1 MSGAEG
7 RFTPARLAGLVAA
20 GTLLLLL
27 VLAASALFGGVP
39 LRLRDA
45 LAGVGPDGAI
55 FWKLR
60 LPRVLLGALVGAGLC
75 ATGTALQALLQNP
88 LADPFVLGVSG
99 GAAAGATVAL
109 FIGEILGGRLG
120 ALAGLGLSPQ
130 VACGFA
136 GALLA
141 AFLVRAIGSRSG
153 RLVGG
158 AALLAGA
165 VLNAVAGAL
174 VLLAQLALSPQRAQ
188 QILLWLEGS
197 LGYPDRTTLGL
208 AALAIGIGCAGLLAF
223 AGRIRLLALGPEEA
237 AQLGVDVR
245 STVGWTLA
253 FSALAVAA
261 SVAVAGLIGFV
272 GLLVPHLLRLRLGPD
287 QRLLIPASILGGAAF
302 LAAADALG
310 RLCFLP
316 LHIEPP
322 VGAITAL
329 LGGPVFL
336 LLLRK
341 SLT

>member
-1 MSGAEG
+1 V
-7 RFTPARLAGLVAA
+7 RFTPARLATLVVA
-20 GTLLLLL
+20 GTLLLAL
-27 VLAASALFGGVP
+27 VLAAAALFGGVP
-39 LRLRDA
+39 LRLTDA
-45 LAGVGPDGAI
+45 LANRGPDGAI
-55 FWKLR
+55 FWRLR
-60 LPRVLLGALVGAGLC
+60 LPRVAVGALVGAGLC
-75 ATGTALQALLQNP
+75 TTGTALQALLQNP

-99 GAAAGATVAL
+99 GAAAGATLAL
-109 FIGEILGGRLG
+109 FAGELFGARLG

-130 VACGFA
+130 VICGFG

-141 AFLVRAIGSRSG
+141 AFLVRSIGSRG
-153 RLVGG
+153 GKLVGA

-197 LGYPDRTTLGL
+197 LGYPDGATLGL
-208 AALAIGIGCAGLLAF
+208 AALAIGVGCGGLCAL
-223 AGRIRLLALGPEEA
+223 AGRIRLLALGTDEA

-245 STVGWTLA
+245 ATVRWTLA
-253 FSALAVAA
+253 CSALAVSA

-310 RLCFLP
+310 RLSFLP
-316 LHIEPP
+316 LGIEPP

-336 LLLRK
+336 LLLRR
-341 SLT
+341 SLA